1 MPSHNDP
8 VKPTPFDA
16 VHSAP
21 TPTATAP
28 TGAHRGTPA
37 RGAPARGKSVWAVG
51 VLGVLALLALLVL
64 FLLPSSLQP
73 RPPAPVPETAG
84 AGATTPSDASAG
96 QPPAAAT
103 DASPWSDAQVARL
116 RKQAQE
122 VLAELLDLQ
131 FALQEQGVEKWAPA
145 PFAEI
150 KAIAADADALYKN
163 RQYEQAVARYQQGLA
178 ALQALQASMP
188 QEIKRLLEQAQ
199 QAIDA
204 GDATAAT
211 AALTLAAIIA
221 PANTDIAMLHH
232 RAEVLPQVLPLLQS
246 AATAEQA
253 GDLAQA
259 QQLLQQATALDPLHQ
274 RAQSALQRVTAQS
287 REQGFNA
294 AMSQGYAALNESR
307 FDSARKAFNAAAKLQ
322 PGSKEAASALQE
334 VRAAETARQLASLD
348 KQGRQDEQQEQWQ
361 NAVAAYEQAQKLDSS
376 VLFASEGLK
385 RSRARAQ
392 LDQQLR
398 TAIDDPTRLSD
409 AAVAAA
415 TTQLL
420 LQAKQVVSRGP
431 TLEQQIN
438 RLDTLL
444 RQANAT
450 VAVTLRSDKET
461 DVLVYKVA
469 KLGRFA
475 EHELTLRPGTYTA
488 LGTRNGYRDV
498 RQSFTITADNP
509 AAPVTIICTDPI

>member
-8 VKPTPFDA
+8 VKPIPFDA

-21 TPTATAP
+21 TPTATIPTAP
-28 TGAHRGTPA
+28 ASAHRGTPTWVLWMLGVLVVLMLLVFFWLPTSVQQ
-37 RGAPARGKSVWAVG
+37 RQGAPAPTAEAAGTG
-51 VLGVLALLALLVL
+51 TTN
-64 FLLPSSLQP
+64 PS
-73 RPPAPVPETAG
+73 T
-84 AGATTPSDASAG
+84 ASAG
-96 QPPAAAT
+96 QPPVT
-103 DASPWSDAQVARL
+103 TEASPWSDAQTARL

-122 VLAELLDLQ
+122 VLAELLELQ
-131 FALQEQGVEKWAPA
+131 FALQERGVEQWAPA
-145 PFAEI
+145 PFAEV
-150 KAIAADADALYKN
+150 KAIAADADALYKD
-163 RQYEQAVARYQQGLA
+163 RQYEPAVARYQQGLA
-178 ALQALQASMP
+178 ALQALQEAMP
-188 QEIKRLLEQAQ
+188 QELKRLLEQAQ
-199 QAIDA
+199 QAIDE

-211 AALTLAAIIA
+211 AALTVAKVIA
-221 PANTDIAMLHH
+221 PDNSDITALQH
-232 RAEVLPQVLPLLQS
+232 RADVLPQVLPLLQ
-246 AATAEQA
+246 AAQAAEQA

-259 QQLLQQATALDPLHQ
+259 QQLLQQAAALDPLHR
-274 RAQSALQRVTAQS
+274 RAQSELQRVTAQS

-294 AMSQGYAALNESR
+294 AMSQGYAALNEGR
-307 FDSARKAFNAAAKLQ
+307 LDSARKAFGAAAKIQ
-322 PGSKEAASALQE
+322 PGSKQAANALQE
-334 VRAAETARQLASLD
+334 VRTTETARQLASLD

-361 NAVAAYEQAQKLDSS
+361 QAVTAYEQAQKLDGS
-376 VLFASEGLK
+376 VLFAGEGLK

-398 TAIDDPTRLSD
+398 TTINDPTRLSD

-415 TTQLL
+415 TTELL
-420 LQAKQVVSRGP
+420 LQAKQVTPRGP

-461 DVLVYKVA
+461 EVVVYKVA

-498 RQSFTITADNP
+498 RQSFTITADNTP
-509 AAPVTIICTDPI
+509 APVTVICTDPI